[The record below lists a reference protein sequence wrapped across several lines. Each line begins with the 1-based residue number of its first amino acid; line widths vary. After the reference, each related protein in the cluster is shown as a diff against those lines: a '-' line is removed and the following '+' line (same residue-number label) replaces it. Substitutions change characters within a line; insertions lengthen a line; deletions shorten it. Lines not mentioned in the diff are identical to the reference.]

1 MCTKK
6 EFQKRSLISNKCV
19 GRSIHHWECCA
30 KNANWHQCSVTTNFK
45 AIREASKN
53 HMTFFTTKKAFHHP
67 NFFSILKRHFLCENF
82 STFRFRF
89 SRKHNHYVNL
99 VIYMIWKFLVVRK
112 KKWSTLSFYFLWHFF
127 LYDLS
132 LLMCLYSPFAHLP
145 YRSSCQIFFHYT
157 SLSRIQC
164 HTARKIL
171 NCTNLIKKSSLGLRF
186 IWICL
191 STSSR
196 YIFRQK
202 ATSQHNYQNCWNWRH
217 QSFIFLL
224 FAWTDETSFQIT
236 NDSLCYFKLI
246 HTIAPIANK

>member
-45 AIREASKN
+45 AIREALKN

-99 VIYMIWKFLVVRK
+99 VIYMIWKILVVRK
-112 KKWSTLSFYFLWHFF
+112 KNDRPWVSTFSDTFSCTI
-127 LYDLS
+127 S
-132 LLMCLYSPFAHLP
+132 LF
-145 YRSSCQIFFHYT
+145 SSASTVHSHIYH
-157 SLSRIQC
+157 IDPPV
-164 HTARKIL
+164 
-171 NCTNLIKKSSLGLRF
+171 RF
-186 IWICL
+186 
-191 STSSR
+191 
-196 YIFRQK
+196 
-202 ATSQHNYQNCWNWRH
+202 
-217 QSFIFLL
+217 SFIIPLFLV
-224 FAWTDETSFQIT
+224 FNVIQHEKFWIVQILSKKKFVRIAVHL
-236 NDSLCYFKLI
+236 NLLI
-246 HTIAPIANK
+246 YIV

>member
-53 HMTFFTTKKAFHHP
+53 HMTFFTTKKGFSSSQ
-67 NFFSILKRHFLCENF
+67 FFSILKRHFLCENF

-112 KKWSTLSFYFLWHFF
+112 KMIDLEFL
-127 LYDLS
+127 LS
-132 LLMCLYSPFAHLP
+132 LTLFLVRSLSSHLP
-145 YRSSCQIFFHYT
+145 
-157 SLSRIQC
+157 L
-164 HTARKIL
+164 
-171 NCTNLIKKSSLGLRF
+171 
-186 IWICL
+186 
-191 STSSR
+191 
-196 YIFRQK
+196 
-202 ATSQHNYQNCWNWRH
+202 
-217 QSFIFLL
+217 QSIRTF
-224 FAWTDETSFQIT
+224 
-236 NDSLCYFKLI
+236 
-246 HTIAPIANK
+246 TI